1 MIKLYNVSNKLQK
14 VNNKDGISEME
25 SINLL
30 FKQDITSLILGIFII
45 MSAVIAITSIIGK
58 FSEIIGKP
66 VRWIR
71 KKNQDHDLLIQT
83 IQNLATLQQK
93 QEHDANEFNYH
104 NKILQNNISDIN
116 KKVDSLSMSIF
127 EMRKIQD
134 EDKLAEYKDKI
145 GNSYRYYN
153 ERKYSDETSVPYWNH
168 MEKESLEGLI
178 SQYEA
183 HGGKNSFVH
192 SVVEP
197 EMQTWKVID

>member
-1 MIKLYNVSNKLQK
+1 M
-14 VNNKDGISEME
+14 DA
-25 SINLL
+25 INLL
-30 FKQDITSLILGIFII
+30 LKQDITSLILGIFII
-45 MSAVIAITSIIGK
+45 MSAVIAMFSIIGK

-66 VRWIR
+66 MLWIR
-71 KKNQDHDLLIQT
+71 KKNQDHELLMQT
-83 IQNLATLQQK
+83 IQNLTTLQHK
-93 QEHDANEFNYH
+93 HEHDVNESNSH
-104 NKILQNNISDIN
+104 DKILQDNISNIN
-116 KKVDSLSMSIF
+116 KKVDSLSTSIF

-145 GNSYRYYN
+145 GDSYRYYN
-153 ERKYSDETSVPYWNH
+153 ERKYSDETPVPYWNH

>member
-1 MIKLYNVSNKLQK
+1 MIRLYNVSDRFQK
-14 VNNKDGISEME
+14 INDKDGISQME

-30 FKQDITSLILGIFII
+30 FKQDITSLIPGIFII

-93 QEHDANEFNYH
+93 QEHDANECNNY
-104 NKILQNNISDIN
+104 NRILQNNISDLN
-116 KKVDSLSMSIF
+116 QKVDSLSTSIF

-134 EDKLAEYKDKI
+134 KDKLAEYKDKI
-145 GNSYRYYN
+145 GDSYRYYN
-153 ERKYSDETSVPYWNH
+153 ERKYSDETPVPYWNH